1 MKLEDL
7 KKLDPKEIGGWPWPL
22 RVAILVAVFAVVL
35 GGGYMLMIK
44 EKLEERDRIAA
55 EEQTLRNTFEQRQR
69 RAAALD
75 QYRAQLD
82 EMQRTFGAMLR
93 QLPAQAEVD
102 NLLVD
107 ISQSALAAGLEQELF
122 QPQPEQTRDFYA
134 ELPIRMRLTGDYHA
148 FATFASNVAALPRI
162 VTLHDIKIG
171 PRSGQQRGG
180 PASSGALTMELTAR
194 TYRYVEEQ
202 PAARRP
208 AQQQQRRGGRR

>member
-1 MKLEDL
+1 MTLDDL
-7 KKLDPKEIGGWPWPL
+7 KKLNPNEIGAWPWPL
-22 RVAILVAVFAVVL
+22 RAVVL
-35 GGGYMLMIK
+35 AVVFALVLGAGYMFLIK

-55 EEQTLRNTFEQRQR
+55 EEITLRNTFETRQR

-93 QLPAQAEVD
+93 QLPGQTEVE

-122 QPQPEQTRDFYA
+122 QPQAEVSRDFYA

-148 FATFASNVAALPRI
+148 FGTFASNVAALPRI
-162 VTLHDIKIG
+162 VTLHDIKIT
-171 PRSGQQRGG
+171 PRGATRGAGQQEGAG
-180 PASSGALTMELTAR
+180 PLTMEIVAR
-194 TYRYVEEQ
+194 TYRYVEESAAPAQ
-202 PAARRP
+202 PAG
-208 AQQQQRRGGRR
+208 QQGRR